1 MKFYYSLFKKQ
12 IPLLLVDIFC
22 LMVDV
27 ALEMAQ
33 PFLMAI
39 ILDEGIKKQDFNI
52 IWIVSAIMLAMA
64 IVAILFSVLAMNC
77 SVKIANRFCYDIRKQ
92 IFHKIQT
99 FSFKNIDEF
108 EVPSLITRI
117 TSDVNII
124 RQMMT
129 MVTRAGL
136 KVPLM
141 MIVGSVFM
149 FIYNLKLAAIVLAVC
164 VVLCFSIIFII
175 YRSSPKF
182 QKMQVALDDI
192 NQVIEEDID
201 GIRVVKSFVR
211 EDHEINKF
219 QTKNDR
225 LMNLGIRAFQVSS
238 INIPLIL
245 FGANICN
252 ALILGLGGID
262 VAKGTSFTTGR
273 LSSFVNFSTI
283 VLMAFNMVSG
293 IAINIS
299 RSSACFKRLNQIINV
314 KIDIPYEKKEKTDD
328 FDPSVINDGSVE
340 FIDATFSYSND
351 KEKLAVGPVNMKV
364 NAGEI
369 IGIVGGTGSGKS
381 SLVSLIP
388 RLYDTLSGQVKVSRR
403 DVKDYDLISLREN
416 IGVVT
421 QKNVLFTGTIRDNIK
436 WGKEDATDEEINA
449 VLKKAQAYDFVHSFN
464 DGLDTLVS
472 QGGTS
477 VSGGQKQRLS
487 IARALIK
494 EPKIL
499 ILDDSTSALDV
510 ETEAKLKK
518 NIYNNEKKMT
528 IFIIAQRISSVMDA
542 DKILVLDN
550 GKVDNIGTHEEL
562 LKNSSIYRDMYVTQ
576 QKGVD

>member
-52 IWIVSAIMLAMA
+52 IWIISAIMLIMA
-64 IVAILFSVLAMNC
+64 IVAIFFSVLAMNC
-77 SVKIANRFCYDIRKQ
+77 SVKIANRFSYDLRKQ

-141 MIVGSVFM
+141 MIVGSIFM
-149 FIYNLKLAAIVLAVC
+149 FIYNLKLAAIVLTIC

-175 YRSSPKF
+175 CRSSPKF

-211 EDHEINKF
+211 ENHEIEKF

-225 LMNLGIRAFQVSS
+225 LMNLGVRAFQISS

-314 KIDIPYEKKEKTDD
+314 KIDIPYEKKEKAED
-328 FDPSVINDGSVE
+328 FDPSIINDGSVE
-340 FIDATFSYSND
+340 FINATFSYSND
-351 KEKLAVGPVNMKV
+351 EEKLAVGPVNMKV

-388 RLYDTLSGQVKVSRR
+388 RLYDTLSGEVKVSGR

-436 WGKEDATDEEINA
+436 WGKKNATDEEINA
-449 VLKKAQAYDFVHSFN
+449 VLKKAQAYDFVHSFK

-494 EPKIL
+494 NPKIL

-518 NIYNNEKKMT
+518 NIYSNEKNMT

-550 GKVDNIGTHEEL
+550 GKVDSIGTHEEL
-562 LKNSSIYRDMYVTQ
+562 LNNSSIYHDMYVTQ
-576 QKGVD
+576 QKGVE